1 MISKA
6 IRLLGG
12 AMLMALVATSA
23 SAQTGDTI
31 KIGMAVSSTGS
42 FALGAQSGERGA
54 KIWVDD
60 VNRRGGIMLNGKKY
74 KVELIERDDR
84 SDKTLEP
91 RVYES
96 LINDDKVDLL
106 FGPFGSTLTETAI
119 TTTEKYNKLLVIW
132 SASAEGLYKQGY
144 KLIVSATQQASSLLG
159 LPGIKAMKALGVKK
173 IAIIYDDEPFP
184 AGIAQ
189 GAADWAKANG
199 MEVTLFEKYA
209 KGTKDFSI
217 LIQKAKASGAE
228 AFFPAGYED
237 DEMAVARQLHELN
250 VDFAADYVVYGSQPQ
265 FLAIGKDADFL
276 ISQTLLHDKINWKVT
291 DGLNREQMIAR
302 YKELFPNAQYP
313 ADFQTALAYGA
324 GVILEKMITNAQSLD
339 AQKLKDAALALDGKV
354 TVMCGEYHIEP
365 SGRQT
370 GMEFAVMQKQPQ
382 GLEVIY
388 PASIATAK
396 AIFPVPPF
404 EKR

>member
-1 MISKA
+1 
-6 IRLLGG
+6 
-12 AMLMALVATSA
+12 
-23 SAQTGDTI
+23 
-31 KIGMAVSSTGS
+31 
-42 FALGAQSGERGA
+42 
-54 KIWVDD
+54 
-60 VNRRGGIMLNGKKY
+60 
-74 KVELIERDDR
+74 
-84 SDKTLEP
+84 
-91 RVYES
+91 
-96 LINDDKVDLL
+96 
-106 FGPFGSTLTETAI
+106 
-119 TTTEKYNKLLVIW
+119 
-132 SASAEGLYKQGY
+132 
-144 KLIVSATQQASSLLG
+144 
-159 LPGIKAMKALGVKK
+159 
-173 IAIIYDDEPFP
+173 
-184 AGIAQ
+184 
-189 GAADWAKANG
+189 
-199 MEVTLFEKYA
+199 
-209 KGTKDFSI
+209 
-217 LIQKAKASGAE
+217 
-228 AFFPAGYED
+228 
-237 DEMAVARQLHELN
+237 MAVARQLHELN

-365 SGRQT
+365 TGRQT